1 MSTSPQT
8 LPLAFSATL
17 LTYLKQNYLKKGRV
31 DSPWNARDTEYF
43 ARGVSE
49 LHDAFTETRSS
60 KAQNYLNDPILR
72 SGYLA
77 YFLPINTMKAYR
89 LLSRFLPT
97 EWADE
102 IHVADV
108 GAGPCS
114 LSLAFLFFMADTLR
128 KNPKRILVHLDLFEQ
143 NRKVLTDGKNI
154 LQEYLRASGL
164 EEHVTVVTR
173 DFTASFHNRLPS
185 KTKYDFILLGNI
197 LNEFDSRDSQ
207 NILAQNILFNSGAP
221 GTLALFLEPSS
232 KKSSRDLQAL
242 RDTIIETTPYQVL
255 APCLHQLQCPL
266 NLTAKGDWC
275 HFQETW
281 QIPDFIRDFD
291 TVTGL
296 KKSYLQF
303 SYLLLRQS
311 QQAAPAYTPDTFVAI
326 SDILPMKN
334 RFDVLGCGPA
344 GRVRFIQMKNDMSP
358 VNAGFNRLRRGA
370 VFQVAPYK
378 NENEFSLD
386 RNVSVTQKTK
396 IKIL

>member
-1 MSTSPQT
+1 MLTSPQT
-8 LPLAFSATL
+8 LPPAFSATL
-17 LTYLKQNYLKKGRV
+17 LTYLKKNYLKKGRV
-31 DSPWNARDTEYF
+31 DSPWNDRDTEYF
-43 ARGVSE
+43 SRGVYA
-49 LHDAFTETRSS
+49 LHNTFTEERSS

-77 YFLPINTMKAYR
+77 YFLPINAMKGYR
-89 LLSRFLPT
+89 LMARFLPT

-154 LQEYLRASGL
+154 LQEYLHASGL
-164 EEHVTVVTR
+164 AEHVTVVTR
-173 DFTASFHNRLPS
+173 DFTASFHNRLPT

-197 LNEFDSRDSQ
+197 LNEFDAREDQ
-207 NILAQNILFNSGAP
+207 NNLAQNILSNSGSP
-221 GTLALFLEPSS
+221 GTLVLFMEPSS

-242 RDTIIETTPYQVL
+242 RDTILETTAYQVL

-275 HFQETW
+275 HFQESW
-281 QIPDFIRDFD
+281 QTPDFIRNFD
-291 TVTGL
+291 ACTGL

-311 QQAAPAYTPDTFVAI
+311 KLAAPAYTPDTFVAI

-344 GRVRFIQMKNDMSP
+344 GRVRFIQMKSDMSP
-358 VNAGFNRLRRGA
+358 ANSGFNRLSRGA
-370 VFQVAPYK
+370 VFQVSPYK
-378 NENEFSLD
+378 NESEFSLE
-386 RNVSVTQKTK
+386 RNVSVTAKTK
-396 IKIL
+396 IEIL